1 MTHPGNDPHMPGN
14 QPGTPD
20 GAWTQPAAPQ
30 TPPQGAPVDQS
41 QTSGAKK
48 WLPIAGSVAVASVLG
63 VGSLTGWFGIGEPKV
78 GDCVQMKGETDF
90 DVIDCSAEE
99 AEYKIV
105 GVQDEEMTWPSFE
118 AASVDE
124 VCQDF
129 DTWEVA
135 LWIGEL
141 ETEPGTIYCS
151 EPV

>member
-20 GAWTQPAAPQ
+20 GAWTPPAAPQ

-48 WLPIAGSVAVASVLG
+48 WLPIAGSVAVAGVLG
-63 VGSLTGWFGIGEPKV
+63 VGSLTGWFGIGDPKI
-78 GDCVQMKGETDF
+78 GDCVQMKGEKDF

-105 GVQDEEMTWPSFE
+105 GIQDEEMTWPSFE

>member
-1 MTHPGNDPHMPGN
+1 MSGNCTGAALTHPGNDPHAPGT

-20 GAWTQPAAPQ
+20 GAWTPPAAPQ

-48 WLPIAGSVAVASVLG
+48 WLPIAGSVAVAGVLG

-105 GVQDEEMTWPSFE
+105 GVQDE
-118 AASVDE
+118 
-124 VCQDF
+124 
-129 DTWEVA
+129 
-135 LWIGEL
+135 
-141 ETEPGTIYCS
+141 
-151 EPV
+151 